1 MTSPSR
7 HRPQSSRAARAGRKQ
22 TRKGCPA
29 ASEGSGF
36 SRIFRTSVPGQEL
49 GGSTERGSPARG
61 LAHVLFHS
69 LGSSPSQPSATGT
82 REIPASRG
90 GLPPSLRLL
99 SDQKHGAALT
109 AGARTG
115 SPSTSDP
122 SPADPE
128 PPLPAAVER
137 QASRDFRGC
146 PREYSHPLDEGLAAD
161 WQKRRGRARYRPLS
175 PAHLACSHAFAL
187 PLANSRVVSEAGGR
201 RRRGGEAGL
210 RLCRAEASLGRFR
223 PGLGGQCLLWGIFS
237 GRRGRSSQRLI
248 GDYR

>member
-7 HRPQSSRAARAGRKQ
+7 HRPRSSRAARAGRKQ

-69 LGSSPSQPSATGT
+69 LGSSPTQPSATGT

-99 SDQKHGAALT
+99 SDQKHGAAQT
-109 AGARTG
+109 AAARIG

-122 SPADPE
+122 SPAGPE

-137 QASRDFRGC
+137 QASRDFRGR

-161 WQKRRGRARYRPLS
+161 WQKRRGRARYCPLS

-201 RRRGGEAGL
+201 RRRGGGEAGL
-210 RLCRAEASLGRFR
+210 LCRAEASLGRFR
-223 PGLGGQCLLWGIFS
+223 PGRGGQCLLWGIFS

-248 GDYR
+248 GDNR